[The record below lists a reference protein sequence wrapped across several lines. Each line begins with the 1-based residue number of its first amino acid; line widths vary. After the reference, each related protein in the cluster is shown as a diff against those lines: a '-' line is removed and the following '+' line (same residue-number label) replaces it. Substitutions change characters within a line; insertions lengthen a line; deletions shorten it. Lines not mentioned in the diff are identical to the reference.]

1 MEDNVLAAPDVLCL
15 DVRSFDLLS
24 ESEKRYLYAL
34 DEVAW
39 IGGLIDLI
47 QLSPEAA
54 GIFLLSHHVFQKQT
68 VSEINDLAK
77 SNGIRT
83 EDVDAFIAYFASIYG
98 NLGNY
103 LSFGDTKFIP
113 AVSREVFTNIIEL
126 TDAYKSSE
134 IVREIFERVIDSIY
148 STHPGRLRLA
158 FPPEGITTYY
168 SSNCTRADAE
178 LVQSFLNSK
187 KMEAYN
193 TRLVKSFEKD
203 AKGRDNYAL
212 LVASAECR
220 EEEIENSGLPHSST
234 LKIRYG
240 DYHELMQLIVS
251 GITAVKAAA
260 LNDNQKKM
268 WSEYQRSF
276 QTGSIEAH
284 KAGSRHWVADKQPAV
299 ESYIG
304 FIESYRDPY
313 GVRGEFETFVA
324 VVDKD
329 VSAKFQSLVN
339 CASSFLPL
347 LPWPSSYEKDVF
359 LEPDFT
365 SLDIMSFATSGL
377 PVGINIPNY
386 DDIRQD
392 IGFKNVS
399 LGNVLKARFQ
409 DPTATF
415 LCEKDKQCYLTNVGQ
430 AFEIQVGLHE
440 LLGHGSGKLF
450 RRKDD
455 GSFNFRSSVRD
466 LLTGGD
472 LTYWYEPGETWDSK
486 FSSLASPFEECRAE
500 CVGIY
505 LCDVADVL
513 KIFDPEN
520 KFISED
526 VVYIN
531 WLSMVRS
538 GLMSLEFFTPPTSS
552 GDSGA
557 WRQAH
562 CQARFAIFKVILDCD
577 PPVLQIETV
586 KGEDKNPDLRI
597 HLDRSKLQSVAKPAV
612 GEFLRKLQYYKST
625 GNVKDGSTFF
635 LNYCTPASEHME
647 WRKIVIARKKPR
659 PFYVQPVTF
668 ENANKT
674 ITLKN
679 YPGNNEGMIQSF
691 IDRYSSQR
699 KFGPAALK
707 ALKAVWDRDQ
717 AYFYPPAAE

>member
-39 IGGLIDLI
+39 IGALIDLI

-54 GIFLLSHHVFQKQT
+54 GIFLLSQHVFQKQT

-77 SNGIRT
+77 SNGIQT
-83 EDVDAFIAYFASIYG
+83 EDFNAFIAYFASIYG

-113 AVSREVFTNIIEL
+113 AVNREVFTDIIEL

-158 FPPEGITTYY
+158 FPPEGMTTYY

-178 LVQSFLNSK
+178 IVQSFLNSK

-234 LKIRYG
+234 LKIRY
-240 DYHELMQLIVS
+240 
-251 GITAVKAAA
+251 
-260 LNDNQKKM
+260 
-268 WSEYQRSF
+268 
-276 QTGSIEAH
+276 
-284 KAGSRHWVADKQPAV
+284 
-299 ESYIG
+299 
-304 FIESYRDPY
+304 
-313 GVRGEFETFVA
+313 
-324 VVDKD
+324 
-329 VSAKFQSLVN
+329 
-339 CASSFLPL
+339 
-347 LPWPSSYEKDVF
+347 EKDVF

-399 LGNVLKARFQ
+399 LGNILKARFQ

-455 GSFNFRSSVRD
+455 GSFNFHSSVRD

-520 KFISED
+520 KFISGD

-707 ALKAVWDRDQ
+707 ALKSVWDRDQ
-717 AYFYPPAAE
+717 AYFYPPVAE

>member
-1 MEDNVLAAPDVLCL
+1 MDDNVLVAPDVLPL
-15 DVRSFDLLS
+15 DVKSFNLLS
-24 ESEKRYLYAL
+24 DKEKRYVYAL

-39 IGGLIDLI
+39 IGALIDLI

-54 GIFLLSHHVFQKQT
+54 GIFLLSQYLFQKQT
-68 VSEINDLAK
+68 VSEICDLAK
-77 SNGIRT
+77 SNDIQA
-83 EDVDAFIAYFASIYG
+83 EDIDAFIAYFASIYG

-113 AVSREVFTNIIEL
+113 AVDREVFTSIIEL
-126 TDAYKSSE
+126 TDAYRSSE
-134 IVREIFERVIDSIY
+134 TARDIFGRVIDSIY
-148 STHPGRLRLA
+148 STHPRRLRLA
-158 FPPEGITTYY
+158 FPPEGTTAYY
-168 SSNCTRADAE
+168 SANCTREDAE
-178 LVQSFLNSK
+178 LVQSFLNSRK
-187 KMEAYN
+187 VEAYN
-193 TRLVKSFEKD
+193 TRLFKSFEKD
-203 AKGRDNYAL
+203 ANGRDNYVL
-212 LVASAECR
+212 LVASAEVK
-220 EEEIENSGLPHSST
+220 EEEIENSGLPQSST
-234 LKIRYG
+234 LKIQYG
-240 DYHELMQLIVS
+240 DYNELMQLIVS

-260 LNDNQKKM
+260 LNEDQKKM

-284 KAGSRHWVADKQPAV
+284 KAGSRYWVADKQPAV

-324 VVDKD
+324 VVDKE
-329 VSAKFQSLVN
+329 VSAKFQNLVN
-339 CASSFLPL
+339 CASSFLSL

-365 SLDIMSFATSGL
+365 SLDIMSFGVSGL

-386 DDIRQD
+386 DDIRQNV
-392 IGFKNVS
+392 GFKNVS

-450 RRKDD
+450 RRQDD

-505 LCDVADVL
+505 LCDVADVF

-520 KFISED
+520 KYISED
-526 VVYIN
+526 VIYIN

-562 CQARFAIFKVILDCD
+562 CQAQFAILKVGKNFTL
-577 PPVLQIETV
+577 VHYEMV
-586 KGEDKNPDLRI
+586 RGADKKPDLRI

-612 GEFLRKLQYYKST
+612 GEFMRKLQYYKST

-635 LNYCTPASEHME
+635 LSYCAPTREHME
-647 WRKIVIARKKPR
+647 WRTIVLARKKPR

-668 ENANKT
+668 ENSNKT

-679 YPGNNEGMIQSF
+679 YPGSNEGIIQSF
-691 IDRYSSQR
+691 VDRYSSHR
-699 KFGPAALK
+699 KFGLAALK
-707 ALKAVWDRDQ
+707 ALKAVWDRDY
-717 AYFYPPAAE
+717 AHFYPPAVE